1 MLNSYP
7 VSYTHLIYDTAMGK
21 GWIRQSLGI
30 TRVPEG
36 LGTSANTRS
45 ADLKRVGGMAA
56 LLMNMLA
63 SVPHDLPAE
72 AVPAPSEEEQDVYKR
87 QVKPYVKDFTAGEGE
102 RAEQWEKRFDLSHW
116 AFFMAFDGEHP
127 VGAAA
132 VASRTEG
139 VQMLAGRD
147 DLAVLWDIRV
157 EDACKRQGVGQKLFD
172 MAVNWSRDQGLVQIK
187 IECQNNN
194 IPAIQFYHK
203 DVYKRQDNSRFY
215 AKACSAYFAFL
226 AAGLALMLPCFNLL
240 FPVLIGEAY
249 REAFD
254 TIPLFLIMAMLSA
267 YSTFV
272 GNIFYAIRCV

>member
-1 MLNSYP
+1 MIRYRQVDKTFFPL
-7 VSYTHLIYDTAMGK
+7 YDRITMRVQVTAQYK
-21 GWIRQSLGI
+21 VEKLR
-30 TRVPEG
+30 RG
-36 LGTSANTRS
+36 LGGFVLVET
-45 ADLKRVGGMAA
+45 
-56 LLMNMLA
+56 
-63 SVPHDLPAE
+63 P
-72 AVPAPSEEEQDVYKR
+72 
-87 QVKPYVKDFTAGEGE
+87 VKPYVKDFTAGEGE

-203 DVYKRQDNSRFY
+203 QGAV
-215 AKACSAYFAFL
+215 
-226 AAGLALMLPCFNLL
+226 
-240 FPVLIGEAY
+240 
-249 REAFD
+249 
-254 TIPLFLIMAMLSA
+254 LSA
-267 YSTFV
+267 
-272 GNIFYAIRCV
+272 IDEYAYYTEPEYRQETQLIWYLDL